1 MKQPVRINERLS
13 IPLSELQFRS
23 SRSGGPGGQIVNKLE
38 TRVELLFDVRNSPS
52 LNEDQRQA
60 IFASLASKIGRDG
73 VLRVVAQ
80 EARSQWEN
88 KQKAVEKFVAF
99 LQKAL
104 KPKRK
109 RIATTPTASARLERL
124 KAKKIRSEKKK
135 LRKVSLE

>member
-1 MKQPVRINERLS
+1 
-13 IPLSELQFRS
+13 
-23 SRSGGPGGQIVNKLE
+23 
-38 TRVELLFDVRNSPS
+38 
-52 LNEDQRQA
+52 
-60 IFASLASKIGRDG
+60 
-73 VLRVVAQ
+73 VVAQ